1 MYIFLKSITD
11 PTKLL
16 DKLILLVTATS
27 LILGPFFVTKISKI
41 QNNLQWKMEVQNV
54 SENAIFYIS
63 IKLKIFKVQQIV
75 EINICN
81 LKH

>member
-1 MYIFLKSITD
+1 M
-11 PTKLL
+11 
-16 DKLILLVTATS
+16 
-27 LILGPFFVTKISKI
+27 KISKI

-54 SENAIFYIS
+54 SENAIFYVC

>member
-27 LILGPFFVTKISKI
+27 LILGPFFVIKISKI

-54 SENAIFYIS
+54 SENAIFYTS

>member
-27 LILGPFFVTKISKI
+27 LILGPFFVIKISKI

-75 EINICN
+75 EINIFN

>member
-27 LILGPFFVTKISKI
+27 LILGPFFVIKISKI

>member
-16 DKLILLVTATS
+16 DKLILLLTATS
-27 LILGPFFVTKISKI
+27 LILGPFFVIKISKI